1 MPGGT
6 ITKEASGF
14 TVVSCTGSTKEV
26 VMKLST
32 MLGMILITS
41 SVSAQTVINYED
53 GSTYTLKRTEKIYI
67 SNKDNVY
74 TATGSMKS
82 AVRFYNAKPW
92 SKRDYVPEPV
102 TGDEQCW
109 AWAGV
114 APPPGYSLEAC
125 FVESP
130 AEPQSCDELG
140 FGGSCEN

>member
-53 GSTYTLKRTEKIYI
+53 GSTYTLQGREQVYI
-67 SNKDNVY
+67 SKKDNIY
-74 TATGSMKS
+74 SLTGTVGTTMRLFKE
-82 AVRFYNAKPW
+82 KPW
-92 SKRDYVPEPV
+92 SKRDYEPEPV
-102 TGDEQCW
+102 TGDEICW
-109 AWAGV
+109 EWGGI
-114 APPPGYSLEAC
+114 APPPGYSIEAC
-125 FVESP
+125 YVRP
-130 AEPQSCDELG
+130 QEPQAPCDPDGLS
-140 FGGSCEN
+140 FGGSC